1 MGNKL
6 NKGKKGK
13 EKEEEGEE
21 ESEEESS
28 NDNDKNIDDLDNND
42 IEGDNKDKIE
52 EKEKDDNENEDN
64 TDKKNKKK
72 KKSKKNKKNK
82 EPVVKL
88 DKIEQLLFDTFQN
101 TDIDFNYKE
110 ILTIK
115 LRVHDA
121 EKYFIREFNCL
132 IYFNS
137 YIFQQRLNILYE
149 NYSLNAFLKK
159 TIAQK
164 INTNFLILIDFDDE
178 TEMPQEGYYAGNY
191 EINEGKIDENENN
204 NIKGESTSLTTY
216 STKIE
221 YESLFTIIFE
231 PLEIPT
237 ALFFLMTNHND
248 KTISY
253 FFSQLY
259 ENIYLNKGNRKFD
272 IMYFLLPNL
281 DFFLRNESYT
291 IYIVNQSNQFDE
303 SLDILS
309 NYTIKY
315 SNKFTESIYC
325 SLYFKE
331 MLNVN
336 YDKYNIYGNS
346 LINSFLKNII
356 EPSFVQSVHKFDSI
370 SISDFENFVIF
381 YERDIEIIN
390 LLINI
395 SNVNTI
401 IIRFDNFTQK
411 EQIIDGIKQM
421 IKKFLLM
428 HDKAKFAKSVLII
441 RLICQEK
448 FDENEKEKLSI
459 KLNELILELIKESF
473 IFSARERLRKNIIEC
488 LYYHK
493 GKQNENK
500 KDIIENDNDELNTSN
515 ENINAKLGTNVNFKK
530 EKIFCTYFLGQKQ
543 IYKMKKYIYNILLK
557 KIKDKKSFANLFNL
571 LFDKRYYLMNF
582 STQKGSD
589 NFYKVEKMFYI

>member
-6 NKGKKGK
+6 NKAKGKGK
-13 EKEEEGEE
+13 EEEDSGEE
-21 ESEEESS
+21 NEEESS
-28 NDNDKNIDDLDNND
+28 NDNDKNLDDLDDNIDGDDKQKEEEND
-42 IEGDNKDKIE
+42 KEEENQDK
-52 EKEKDDNENEDN
+52 
-64 TDKKNKKK
+64 KKNKKK
-72 KKSKKNKKNK
+72 KSKKKGKNK

-88 DKIEQLLFDTFQN
+88 DKIEQLLFNTFQN

-149 NYSLNAFLKK
+149 NYSLNAEKFLKK
-159 TIAQK
+159 TIEQK
-164 INTNFLILIDFDDE
+164 INTNFLILVDFDDE

-191 EINEGKIDENENN
+191 ELNDGGKLDDPENN
-204 NIKGESTSLTTY
+204 NQKGENTNLTTY
-216 STKIE
+216 SSKIE

-237 ALFFLMTNHND
+237 ALFFLMTNHNQ
-248 KTISY
+248 KTINY

-281 DFFLRNESYT
+281 DFFLRNEGYT

-303 SLDILS
+303 SLDMLD

-315 SNKFTESIYC
+315 SNQYTESIYC

-336 YDKYNIYGNS
+336 YDKNNKYGNS
-346 LINSFLKNII
+346 IINSFLKNII
-356 EPSFVQSVHKFDSI
+356 EPSFVQSVYKFNTNII
-370 SISDFENFVIF
+370 SQFEDFVIE

-395 SNVNTI
+395 SNVNII
-401 IIRFDNFTQK
+401 IIRLDNFSQNELK
-411 EQIIDGIKQM
+411 IYGIVQM

-428 HDKAKFAKSVLII
+428 HDKAKFNKSVLII
-441 RLICQEK
+441 RLLCLEK
-448 FDENEKEKLSI
+448 FEKNEKEKLSM

-473 IFSARERLRKNIIEC
+473 IFSSRERLRKNIIEC
-488 LYYHK
+488 LYYYK
-493 GKQNENK
+493 DEQNEDK
-500 KDIIENDNDELNTSN
+500 KDIIENDELNTSH
-515 ENINAKLGTNVNFKK
+515 ENLNAKMGTNVIYKK

-543 IYKMKKYIYNILLK
+543 LHKMKRYIYNILGK
-557 KIKDKKSFANLFNL
+557 KIKNKKSFANLFNL
-571 LFDKRYYLMNF
+571 LFDKKYYLMNF
-582 STQKGSD
+582 TTHKGKD

>member
-6 NKGKKGK
+6 NKEKGKGK
-13 EKEEEGEE
+13 EEEEIEE
-21 ESEEESS
+21 EDEGESS
-28 NDNDKNIDDLDNND
+28 NDNDKNIDDIDND
-42 IEGDNKDKIE
+42 IKEDDKKEDESNE
-52 EKEKDDNENEDN
+52 ENNEEENKEK
-64 TDKKNKKK
+64 KHKK
-72 KKSKKNKKNK
+72 KKSKKKSKKK
-82 EPVVKL
+82 EEPVVKL

-149 NYSLNAFLKK
+149 NYSSNAEKYLKK
-159 TIAQK
+159 TISQK
-164 INTNFLILIDFDDE
+164 ISTNFLILIDFDDE

-191 EINEGKIDENENN
+191 EINNNENAFDDQYN
-204 NIKGESTSLTTY
+204 NNPNEDNNTNLVTY
-216 STKIE
+216 SSKIE

-237 ALFFLMTNHND
+237 ALFFLMTNHNE
-248 KTISY
+248 KTITY

-281 DFFLRNESYT
+281 DFFVRNEGYT

-309 NYTIKY
+309 NYTVKY
-315 SNKFTESIYC
+315 SNQYTEAIYC

-336 YDKYNIYGNS
+336 YDKNNLYGNS
-346 LINSFLKNII
+346 IINSFLKNII
-356 EPSFVQSVHKFDSI
+356 EPSFCQSIYKFNTNII
-370 SISDFENFVIF
+370 SQFEDFVIE

-390 LLINI
+390 LLISI

-401 IIRFDNFTQK
+401 IIRLDNFSQTDQKIEGITQF
-411 EQIIDGIKQM
+411 
-421 IKKFLLM
+421 IKKVLLM
-428 HDKAKFAKSVLII
+428 HDKAKYAKSVLII
-441 RLICQEK
+441 RLLCLEK
-448 FDENEKEKLSI
+448 FEDNNDKEKMTI
-459 KLNELILELIKESF
+459 KLNNLVKELINESF
-473 IFSARERLRKNIIEC
+473 VFSTRERLRKNIIEC
-488 LYYHK
+488 FYYY
-493 GKQNENK
+493 
-500 KDIIENDNDELNTSN
+500 
-515 ENINAKLGTNVNFKK
+515 K
-530 EKIFCTYFLGQKQ
+530 E
-543 IYKMKKYIYNILLK
+543 
-557 KIKDKKSFANLFNL
+557 
-571 LFDKRYYLMNF
+571 
-582 STQKGSD
+582 
-589 NFYKVEKMFYI
+589 